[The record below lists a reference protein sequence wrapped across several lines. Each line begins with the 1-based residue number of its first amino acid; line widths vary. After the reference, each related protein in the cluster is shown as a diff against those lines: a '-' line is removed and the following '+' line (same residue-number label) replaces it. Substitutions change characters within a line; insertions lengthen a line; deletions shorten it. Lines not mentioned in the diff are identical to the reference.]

1 MKYIFT
7 PAISGA
13 AGADTHCVENK
24 ILLVDDDTKLLEM
37 NERGLR
43 AKFRIDTAVG
53 GTEGLRKLA
62 ACGPYAVVVADMQ
75 MPVMSGL
82 EFLKRARA
90 QSPGTVRMMLTGN
103 SDLKTATGAVNE
115 GNVFRYLNK
124 PCPPTAL
131 APMLEEALEHYR
143 LMKAERRL
151 LENTLGG
158 AVKVLIEIL
167 SITDP
172 VTFSRSNK
180 LKEQVHDFAHAAY
193 PHGAWEFELAAMLCQ
208 IGRVT
213 TPHGLLEKERDGYAL
228 TGAEEEILSQIPE
241 FGAQLLEKIPRL
253 EAVAAIVRY
262 QDKHFDGT
270 GFPADSTFGD
280 AIPLGSRILK
290 VLHDLTDMESRAF
303 SRAGALQQMRKRT
316 GWYDPEVFATVAG
329 LTGVLEQQ
337 PADPG
342 NPQTLN
348 IEELREGHIL
358 AENLRMSTGLLIAA
372 ADTTITPILLAKLLN
387 FHRLDTIGDTLLVYA
402 G

>member
-1 MKYIFT
+1 M
-7 PAISGA
+7 
-13 AGADTHCVENK
+13 
-24 ILLVDDDTKLLEM
+24 
-37 NERGLR
+37 
-43 AKFRIDTAVG
+43 
-53 GTEGLRKLA
+53 
-62 ACGPYAVVVADMQ
+62 
-75 MPVMSGL
+75 
-82 EFLKRARA
+82 
-90 QSPGTVRMMLTGN
+90 
-103 SDLKTATGAVNE
+103 
-115 GNVFRYLNK
+115 
-124 PCPPTAL
+124 
-131 APMLEEALEHYR
+131 
-143 LMKAERRL
+143 
-151 LENTLGG
+151 
-158 AVKVLIEIL
+158 
-167 SITDP
+167 
-172 VTFSRSNK
+172 
-180 LKEQVHDFAHAAY
+180 
-193 PHGAWEFELAAMLCQ
+193 
-208 IGRVT
+208 
-213 TPHGLLEKERDGYAL
+213 
-228 TGAEEEILSQIPE
+228 
-241 FGAQLLEKIPRL
+241 
-253 EAVAAIVRY
+253 AAIVRY

-290 VLHDLTDMESRAF
+290 VLHDLTEMESRAF